1 MRAWLRVFAVEALAV
16 IAGAA
21 LLMGVVVANRQPVV
35 FADSNIYLWMGHMQV
50 RPLHYALSPLIGG
63 PRSAADDPDAADE
76 SSADMHLRRTEM
88 GARSAWFGLLLYAVT
103 AVGSLWAYAAL
114 QSLAAS
120 YAVRTLWRA
129 VVGGRALEHLGV
141 MAMLAAGTTLPFFAG
156 FAMPDLWAGVGLVA
170 LATLLFARGG
180 LGRATQGALFVL
192 LLCAMTFH
200 QSNGMVAVLAVASA
214 AVAARLAWKVG
225 WRRVAPGL
233 GLFVAALAAAFALQ
247 AGYGLAVKAATG
259 DDLRSPPFLVARS
272 LADGPG
278 RTYLR
283 ASCAQGVRWALCRF
297 QGRPLDDSQEILWTG
312 GHAKGVFG
320 EAGADERIRIDRQQ
334 LPFVLS
340 AIAANPA
347 GSLGAALSNTWR
359 LLTDENL
366 EDPLRDPHF
375 YLTDPQWSDT
385 YIADLVHDINACDPD
400 ERGCRPRFDPASLE
414 VWHGVVCLV
423 ALACL
428 AYIACRKRQVFDGRL
443 GPTIVFLLGALVF
456 NAAALGVLSGPFARY
471 QARIAWLL
479 PLAALLAARAA
490 FSRRDHLFDRAEDR
504 AAGSVF
510 HRNPHPVAGLEEGR

>member
-1 MRAWLRVFAVEALAV
+1 M

-35 FADSNIYLWMGHMQV
+35 FADTDIYLWMGHMQV

-63 PRSAADDPDAADE
+63 PRSAAEDPDAADE
-76 SSADMHLRRTEM
+76 TSADMRLRRTEM

-103 AVGSLWAYAAL
+103 AVGSLWAYAGL

-141 MAMLAAGTTLPFFAG
+141 MAALAVGTTLPFFAG

-170 LATLLFARGG
+170 LTTLLFAREG
-180 LGRATQGALFVL
+180 LGRVSQGALFVL
-192 LLCAMTFH
+192 LLFAMTFH
-200 QSNGMVAVLAVASA
+200 QSNGMVAVLAVAT
-214 AVAARLAWKVG
+214 AVGAARLVWKVG
-225 WRRVAPGL
+225 WRRMTPGL
-233 GLFVAALAAAFALQ
+233 GLFGAALATALALQ
-247 AGYGLAVKAATG
+247 GGYGLAVKIATG
-259 DDLRSPPFLVARS
+259 DGLRSPPFLAARI

-283 ASCAQGVRWALCRF
+283 RSCAEGVRWALCRF
-297 QGRPLDDSQEILWTG
+297 RNRPLDDSQEILWTG
-312 GHAKGVFG
+312 GHARGVFG

-340 AIAANPA
+340 AVAADPA

-385 YIADLVHDINACDPD
+385 YIADLVHDINDCEPD
-400 ERGCRPRFDPASLE
+400 QRGCRPRFDPAPLE
-414 VWHGVVCLV
+414 VWHGAVCLA

-428 AYIACRKRQVFDGRL
+428 AYVAGRRRQAFDDRL
-443 GPTIVFLLGALVF
+443 GPAIVFLLVALVF
-456 NAAALGVLSGPFARY
+456 NAAVLGVLSGPFARY
-471 QARIAWLL
+471 QARVAWLL

-490 FSRRDHLFDRAEDR
+490 VSARHHLVDGAEDR
-504 AAGSVF
+504 AA
-510 HRNPHPVAGLEEGR
+510 